1 MSLSPSLTWAQ
12 DVRGYSVDGAL
23 VDGRQ
28 SIVLGAAAKFAKR
41 WTVSAAWTNYVHD
54 NGYDVLADHD
64 NLVLAA
70 GVTF

>member
-1 MSLSPSLTWAQ
+1 MA
-12 DVRGYSVDGAL
+12 GAA
-23 VDGRQ
+23 
-28 SIVLGAAAKFAKR
+28 IVLGAAAKFAKR